1 MFHPLPTSL
10 ELCVC
15 VCAQVH
21 VRVLCMSVSEF
32 QQHGKGEAHKSLC
45 LASGA
50 YRGLVD
56 RNPPCPLNDLRLW
69 RSSRIA
75 PLNVTA
81 RLCACLPASRRGQT
95 TGLSCASLWKQDSI
109 PRIRHVGGPDDEP
122 RSAKGF
128 PCPSSCPSQKQV
140 YEIGVCT
147 QPSLRWP

>member
-56 RNPPCPLNDLRLW
+56 RNPPCPLNNLRLW

-81 RLCACLPASRRGQT
+81 RLCACLAVDGGKPPGSRVLRCGSRTASPGSGMWEGQT
-95 TGLSCASLWKQDSI
+95 MSHAAPKASPALA
-109 PRIRHVGGPDDEP
+109 PVHH
-122 RSAKGF
+122 RSRFMK
-128 PCPSSCPSQKQV
+128 
-140 YEIGVCT
+140 
-147 QPSLRWP
+147 